1 MIFSEITKKSIFAP
15 KIKIIKIA
23 IFGLKLYIFFHV
35 LDLSQLDQ
43 ELTSLIHN
51 SNEDERMKKEEKRK
65 SLLLKRSKLKEDKL
79 EKSQQIE
86 NEFANLIHQEKRK
99 NLLTKRLN
107 LFVTKL
113 EAKQQMEKEL
123 TGLLFQVIIL
133 EQ

>member
-1 MIFSEITKKSIFAP
+1 ME
-15 KIKIIKIA
+15 
-23 IFGLKLYIFFHV
+23 
-35 LDLSQLDQ
+35 Q

-51 SNEDERMKKEEKRK
+51 NEDEIMKKEEKRK
-65 SLLLKRSKLKEDKL
+65 
-79 EKSQQIE
+79 
-86 NEFANLIHQEKRK
+86 IHQQKRK

>member
-1 MIFSEITKKSIFAP
+1 ME
-15 KIKIIKIA
+15 
-23 IFGLKLYIFFHV
+23 
-35 LDLSQLDQ
+35 Q

-51 SNEDERMKKEEKRK
+51 NEDKRIKTEEKRK

-79 EKSQQIE
+79 EKSQQIK
-86 NEFANLIHQEKRK
+86 NEFANLIHQQKRK

-107 LFVTKL
+107 FFVTKL

>member
-1 MIFSEITKKSIFAP
+1 M
-15 KIKIIKIA
+15 
-23 IFGLKLYIFFHV
+23 
-35 LDLSQLDQ
+35 
-43 ELTSLIHN
+43 
-51 SNEDERMKKEEKRK
+51 
-65 SLLLKRSKLKEDKL
+65 
-79 EKSQQIE
+79 E

-133 EQ
+133 DQ

>member
-1 MIFSEITKKSIFAP
+1 ME
-15 KIKIIKIA
+15 
-23 IFGLKLYIFFHV
+23 
-35 LDLSQLDQ
+35 Q

-51 SNEDERMKKEEKRK
+51 NEDERMKKEEKRK
-65 SLLLKRSKLKEDKL
+65 
-79 EKSQQIE
+79 
-86 NEFANLIHQEKRK
+86 IHQQKRK

>member
-1 MIFSEITKKSIFAP
+1 MFR
-15 KIKIIKIA
+15 
-23 IFGLKLYIFFHV
+23 
-35 LDLSQLDQ
+35 Q
-43 ELTSLIHN
+43 EMES
-51 SNEDERMKKEEKRK
+51 
-65 SLLLKRSKLKEDKL
+65 
-79 EKSQQIE
+79 
-86 NEFANLIHQEKRK
+86 EFANLTHQQKRK

>member
-79 EKSQQIE
+79 EKSQQME
-86 NEFANLIHQEKRK
+86 SEFANLIHQQKRK

>member
-1 MIFSEITKKSIFAP
+1 
-15 KIKIIKIA
+15 
-23 IFGLKLYIFFHV
+23 
-35 LDLSQLDQ
+35 
-43 ELTSLIHN
+43 
-51 SNEDERMKKEEKRK
+51 
-65 SLLLKRSKLKEDKL
+65 LKEDKL
-79 EKSQQIE
+79 EKTQQIE
-86 NEFANLIHQEKRK
+86 NEFANLIHQQKRK

>member
-1 MIFSEITKKSIFAP
+1 M
-15 KIKIIKIA
+15 
-23 IFGLKLYIFFHV
+23 
-35 LDLSQLDQ
+35 
-43 ELTSLIHN
+43 
-51 SNEDERMKKEEKRK
+51 
-65 SLLLKRSKLKEDKL
+65 LKRSKLKDDKL
-79 EKSQQIE
+79 EKSQQME

>member
-15 KIKIIKIA
+15 KIKIIKNV
-23 IFGLKLYIFFHV
+23 IFGLKLYIFSHV
-35 LDLSQLDQ
+35 LDLSQMEQ

-79 EKSQQIE
+79 EKSQQME
-86 NEFANLIHQEKRK
+86 SEFDNLIHQEKRK

>member
-35 LDLSQLDQ
+35 LDLSQMEQ

-51 SNEDERMKKEEKRK
+51 NEDERMKKEEKRK

-79 EKSQQIE
+79 EKSQQME
-86 NEFANLIHQEKRK
+86 NEFANLIHQQKRK